1 MHTIYRIKADWDR
14 SPKALASHEGL
25 NITDIE
31 PVKIDSTAQVKREN
45 GANLV
50 HTKVMKI
57 FLSAGLEYCVV
68 LEDDAILSSNRD
80 WLSFTEFDFF
90 IPFAHNRRHLPEDF
104 TIRHKKLPKY
114 GAFAYLCSRAFALRY
129 LECLEQGGLADVVSH
144 SAAKSLRFGSYA
156 GNAVNH
162 DNDAPSMISEERR
175 LEFLQKY
182 PDQKKRSW
190 LGSIFSR

>member
-14 SPKALASHEGL
+14 SPKALASHQGL
-25 NITDIE
+25 LITDVE
-31 PVKIDSTAQVKREN
+31 PVKIDSTAQTKREN

-57 FLSAGLEYCVV
+57 FLDTGRDFCVV
-68 LEDDAILSSNRD
+68 LEDDAILSTNRE
-80 WLSFTEFDFF
+80 WLSFTDFDFF

-104 TIRHKKLPKY
+104 TIRNKKLPKY
-114 GAFAYLCSRAFALRY
+114 GAFAYLCSRPFALRY
-129 LECLEQGGLADVVSH
+129 LETLEQGGLADVVSH
-144 SAAKSLRFGSYA
+144 TAAAGLRFGSYA

-190 LGSIFSR
+190 FGSLFSR